1 MDLHCLDDIA
11 ELQKQRFIGL
21 LTVFK
26 PKLKPWFSAT
36 TEQNRNR
43 NFLWAEIWF

>member
-1 MDLHCLDDIA
+1 MLFL
-11 ELQKQRFIGL
+11 GL

-26 PKLKPWFSAT
+26 PKQKARFSAR

-43 NFLWAEIWF
+43 NFLWA